1 MTAGAG
7 LPSALQSSSTLLPR
21 LFSSVLGG
29 LENTG
34 GEVPGAGAGAEG
46 DTRDTLDTAKPVN
59 KGKVRTQGDLRM

>member
-29 LENTG
+29 LVNTG
-34 GEVPGAGAGAEG
+34 AEVPGAGAGAEG
-46 DTRDTLDTAKPVN
+46 DTSDTLDTAKPVN
-59 KGKVRTQGDLRM
+59 KGTVRTQVSKF

>member
-1 MTAGAG
+1 MAGAG

-29 LENTG
+29 LVNTG

-46 DTRDTLDTAKPVN
+46 DTSDTLDTAKPVN
-59 KGKVRTQGDLRM
+59 KGK